1 MKVPTLARFFDHH
14 RWSGLTY
21 RFSLVTGMVLLVL
34 ACLST
39 VISRSL
45 ERDML
50 SAALE
55 RQAAHVADLLVANV
69 ANPLFTFNRDSIVT
83 VTNAFGGNPMI
94 LFLEIKDPAG
104 KIIASRRSAGN
115 HAAAITVNRQ
125 VTFNKINV
133 GSATLKLST
142 ASVDEALARELWST
156 VVREAIGLFILLI
169 ALTALVRRE
178 ISRPIQQVAQGL
190 HEIANGQGDLTK
202 RVDDSAQNEIGD
214 VARAFNQFVGTLS
227 HIINRV
233 RRVTEQVSTASTQVS
248 VAAQNFSVGTS
259 EQAAAVQQTT
269 SSLEQMNASITHNA
283 DNSRQME
290 TVALNGANEIQG
302 SAATVAESVNAMKII
317 AEKISIIEEIAYQT
331 NLLALN
337 AAIEAAR
344 AGEHGRGFAVVAT
357 EVRKLAERSQSAAQ
371 EINSLTDT
379 SVQIAERSGDLL
391 KALVPSIAKTAA
403 LVQEVATSSREQA
416 IGVAQVSK
424 AMTQVDQ
431 VTQRNAAAA
440 EELSSTAEQMRA
452 QAESLQKL
460 MSFFRTNDT
469 QDALEASAPRPDF
482 PKPIV
487 NRRQPRQKPSLTDMP
502 AAEALSRTNFV
513 APAASHDAGEFRKF

>member
-1 MKVPTLARFFDHH
+1 MKEPTLLRFIDNP

-21 RFSLVTGMVLLVL
+21 RFSAVTGLVLFLL

-39 VISRSL
+39 VIGRNL
-45 ERDML
+45 ERNML

-55 RQAAHVADLLVANV
+55 RQAAHVTDLLVANV
-69 ANPLFTFNRDSIVT
+69 ANALFTFNRDSIVT
-83 VTNAFGGNPMI
+83 VANAFGGNPMI
-94 LFLEIKDPAG
+94 RFLEIKDPSG
-104 KIIASRRSAGN
+104 KIIASSGTAEN
-115 HAAAITVNRQ
+115 QAAVITVNRE

-133 GSATLKLST
+133 GSVALTLST

-156 VVREAIGLFILLI
+156 VVREAVGLFILLI
-169 ALTALVRRE
+169 VLTALVRRE

-190 HEIANGQGDLTK
+190 NEIANGQGDLTK

-214 VARAFNQFVGTLS
+214 VARAFNQFVATLS
-227 HIINRV
+227 HIIDRV
-233 RRVTEQVSTASTQVS
+233 RRLTEQVNAASTQVS
-248 VAAQNFSVGTS
+248 VAAQHFSVGTS

-283 DNSRQME
+283 ENSRQME
-290 TVALNGANEIQG
+290 IVALNGAKEIQG

-344 AGEHGRGFAVVAT
+344 AGEHGKGFAVVAT

-371 EINSLTDT
+371 EINSLTST

-391 KALVPSIAKTAA
+391 KALVPSIAKTAE

-431 VTQRNAAAA
+431 VTQTNAAAA
-440 EELSSTAEQMRA
+440 EELSSTAEQMAA

-460 MSFFRTNDT
+460 MGLFRTNETKDDPQAT
-469 QDALEASAPRPDF
+469 APRPNY
-482 PKPIV
+482 PKAIGK
-487 NRRQPRQKPSLTDMP
+487 RPSLKKP
-502 AAEALSRTNFV
+502 ALSVMPTAGAVPRTN
-513 APAASHDAGEFRKF
+513 ASSPAVQRDEGEFRRF

>member
-1 MKVPTLARFFDHH
+1 MKVPTLARLFDHH

-21 RFSLVTGMVLLVL
+21 RFSLVTAMVLLVL
-34 ACLST
+34 ACLSA

-69 ANPLFTFNRDSIVT
+69 GSALFTFNRESIVT

-104 KIIASRRSAGN
+104 KIIASRGSTGN

-233 RRVTEQVSTASTQVS
+233 RRVTDQVNAASTQVS

-269 SSLEQMNASITHNA
+269 SSLERMNVSITHNA

-302 SAATVAESVNAMKII
+302 SATTVGESVNAMKII

-344 AGEHGRGFAVVAT
+344 AGEHGRGFAVVAA

-371 EINSLTDT
+371 EINSLTST

-391 KALVPSIAKTAA
+391 KALVPSIAKTAE

-440 EELSSTAEQMRA
+440 EELSSTADQMRA

-460 MSFFRTNDT
+460 MGFFRTNEMNFAAAT
-469 QDALEASAPRPDF
+469 QAPRPNHSANTVGKRPPLEK
-482 PKPIV
+482 PKRPFMPTPKAV
-487 NRRQPRQKPSLTDMP
+487 LRNTGPSEELLD
-502 AAEALSRTNFV
+502 
-513 APAASHDAGEFRKF
+513 DKGEFRRF

>member
-1 MKVPTLARFFDHH
+1 MKVPTLALVFDNHK
-14 RWSGLTY
+14 WTGLTY

-83 VTNAFGGNPMI
+83 VANAFGGNPMI
-94 LFLEIKDPAG
+94 LFLEIREPSG
-104 KIIASRRSAGN
+104 KVIASSGKPGNQAG
-115 HAAAITVNRQ
+115 AITVNRQ

-156 VVREAIGLFILLI
+156 VVREAVGLVILLI
-169 ALTALVRRE
+169 VLTALVRRE

-190 HEIANGQGDLTK
+190 TEIANGQGDLTK
-202 RVDDSAQNEIGD
+202 RVDVSAQNEIGD

-227 HIINRV
+227 QIINRV
-233 RRVTEQVSTASTQVS
+233 RRVTEQVNAASTQVS
-248 VAAQNFSVGTS
+248 VAAQHFSVGTG

-269 SSLEQMNASITHNA
+269 SSLEQMNASITQNA
-283 DNSRQME
+283 ENSRRME
-290 TVALNGANEIQG
+290 TVALNGAKEIHG
-302 SAATVAESVNAMKII
+302 SATTVAESVNAMKII

-344 AGEHGRGFAVVAT
+344 AGEHGKGFAVVAT

-371 EINSLTDT
+371 EINSLTAT

-403 LVQEVATSSREQA
+403 LVQEVASSSREQA

-440 EELSSTAEQMRA
+440 EELSSTAEHMAA
-452 QAESLQKL
+452 QAESLQRL
-460 MSFFRTNDT
+460 MSFFRTDET
-469 QDALEASAPRPDF
+469 PDEPAAAAPRPNY
-482 PKPIV
+482 PKAIGK
-487 NRRQPRQKPSLTDMP
+487 RRPLNKPALAIMPTAGAQPQ
-502 AAEALSRTNFV
+502 TNGG
-513 APAASHDAGEFRKF
+513 APAGQHDEGEFRRF